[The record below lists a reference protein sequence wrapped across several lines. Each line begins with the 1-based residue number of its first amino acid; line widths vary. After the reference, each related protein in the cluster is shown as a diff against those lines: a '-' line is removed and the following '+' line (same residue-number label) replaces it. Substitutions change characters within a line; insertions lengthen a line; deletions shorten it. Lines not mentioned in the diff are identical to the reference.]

1 MLGQLPALA
10 LLFILIFGLNLIPA
24 FAPPTWMALAL
35 VGFEFPGTGAIH
47 LAVVG
52 AVAAT
57 LGRLTLARLSHWLLR
72 ERLLSD
78 AHRANIDVIKDRLE
92 KRTALTVGLFLF
104 YAFSPL
110 PSNFLF
116 IAYGLTGLPLPRVAL
131 PFFIGRLAS
140 YTFFIAGGRRGGQA
154 VPHRLPRVGPVRGRL
169 VHRHPGASPGGTL
182 RLHAHRLD
190 GLVRPAQARV
200 DAQGGT
206 DLWMIGARR
215 GPHLNLDRTRGGAG
229 FSASPQAA
237 ASPPARL
244 PASSRQSSS
253 PHRA

>member
-35 VGFEFPGTGAIH
+35 VGFEFPDTGAVH

-57 LGRLTLARLSHWLLR
+57 LGRLTLARLSHWLVR

-131 PFFIGRLAS
+131 PFFVGRLAS
-140 YTFFIAGGRRGGQA
+140 YTFFILGGTAAGRRFQIDSLASGLYAGAWFIGTQMLLLA
-154 VPHRLPRVGPVRGRL
+154 ALYAFTRIDWTALFDRHRLVWMPKAGR
-169 VHRHPGASPGGTL
+169 ASG
-182 RLHAHRLD
+182 
-190 GLVRPAQARV
+190 
-200 DAQGGT
+200 
-206 DLWMIGARR
+206 
-215 GPHLNLDRTRGGAG
+215 
-229 FSASPQAA
+229 
-237 ASPPARL
+237 
-244 PASSRQSSS
+244 
-253 PHRA
+253 

>member
-1 MLGQLPALA
+1 MLGQLPALG
-10 LLFILIFGLNLIPA
+10 LLFVLIFGLNLILA

-35 VGFEFPGTGAIH
+35 VGFEFPGTGAVH

-72 ERLLSD
+72 EGLLSD

-140 YTFFIAGGRRGGQA
+140 YTFFIAGGAAAGRRFHIASLASGLYAGAWFIGTQVLLLA
-154 VPHRLPRVGPVRGRL
+154 ALYAFTRIDWTALFDRRRL
-169 VHRHPGASPGGTL
+169 VWMPKTGKASE
-182 RLHAHRLD
+182 
-190 GLVRPAQARV
+190 
-200 DAQGGT
+200 
-206 DLWMIGARR
+206 
-215 GPHLNLDRTRGGAG
+215 
-229 FSASPQAA
+229 
-237 ASPPARL
+237 
-244 PASSRQSSS
+244 
-253 PHRA
+253 

>member
-1 MLGQLPALA
+1 VLGQLPALA

-35 VGFEFPGTGAIH
+35 VGFEFPDTGAVH

-57 LGRLTLARLSHWLLR
+57 LGRLTLARLSHWLVR

-131 PFFIGRLAS
+131 PFFVGRLAS
-140 YTFFIAGGRRGGQA
+140 YTFFILGGTAAGRRFQIDSLASGLYAGAWFIGTQMLLLA
-154 VPHRLPRVGPVRGRL
+154 ALYAFTRIDWTALFDRHRLVWMPKAGR
-169 VHRHPGASPGGTL
+169 ASG
-182 RLHAHRLD
+182 
-190 GLVRPAQARV
+190 
-200 DAQGGT
+200 
-206 DLWMIGARR
+206 
-215 GPHLNLDRTRGGAG
+215 
-229 FSASPQAA
+229 
-237 ASPPARL
+237 
-244 PASSRQSSS
+244 
-253 PHRA
+253 

>member
-1 MLGQLPALA
+1 VLGHLAALA
-10 LLFILIFGLNLIPA
+10 LLFILIFGLNLIPV

-35 VGFEFPGTGAIH
+35 VGFEFPDTGAAH

-57 LGRLTLARLSHWLLR
+57 LGRLTLARLSHWLVR
-72 ERLLSD
+72 EKLLSD
-78 AHRANIDVIKDRLE
+78 AHRANIDVIKDRLK

-140 YTFFIAGGRRGGQA
+140 YTFFIVGGAVAGRRFHIDSLASGLSAGAWFIGTQVLLLA
-154 VPHRLPRVGPVRGRL
+154 ALYAFTRIDWTALFDRHRLVWIPSAGK
-169 VHRHPGASPGGTL
+169 AST
-182 RLHAHRLD
+182 
-190 GLVRPAQARV
+190 
-200 DAQGGT
+200 
-206 DLWMIGARR
+206 
-215 GPHLNLDRTRGGAG
+215 
-229 FSASPQAA
+229 
-237 ASPPARL
+237 
-244 PASSRQSSS
+244 
-253 PHRA
+253 

>member
-1 MLGQLPALA
+1 VLGQLPALA

-35 VGFEFPGTGAIH
+35 VGFEFPDTGAVH

-57 LGRLTLARLSHWLLR
+57 LGRLTLARLSHWLVR

-92 KRTALTVGLFLF
+92 TRTALTVGLFLF

-131 PFFIGRLAS
+131 PFFVGRLAS
-140 YTFFIAGGRRGGQA
+140 YTFFIVGGAAAGRRFQIDSLASGLYAGAWFVGTQVLLLA
-154 VPHRLPRVGPVRGRL
+154 ALYAFTRIDWTALFDRHRLVWMPKAGR
-169 VHRHPGASPGGTL
+169 ASG
-182 RLHAHRLD
+182 
-190 GLVRPAQARV
+190 
-200 DAQGGT
+200 
-206 DLWMIGARR
+206 
-215 GPHLNLDRTRGGAG
+215 
-229 FSASPQAA
+229 
-237 ASPPARL
+237 
-244 PASSRQSSS
+244 
-253 PHRA
+253 